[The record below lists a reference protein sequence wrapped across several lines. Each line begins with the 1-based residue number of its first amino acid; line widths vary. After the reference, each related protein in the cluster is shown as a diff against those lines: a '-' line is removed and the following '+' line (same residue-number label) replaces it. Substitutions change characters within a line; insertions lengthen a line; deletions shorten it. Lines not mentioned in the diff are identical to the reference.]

1 MRPELKS
8 EKAFAGA
15 GRLAK
20 RPRDVQQG
28 NDGFSQGVLTDAQ
41 SKKPL
46 ESSGFA
52 RLRWLEFEALKPLLA
67 TVAIPAPQVLPVET
81 PLHPAV
87 PPAFAAA
94 ESALATG
101 EDCKAA

>member
-28 NDGFSQGVLTDAQ
+28 NDGFSQGGRTDAQ

-52 RLRWLEFEALKPLLA
+52 RLR
-67 TVAIPAPQVLPVET
+67 
-81 PLHPAV
+81 
-87 PPAFAAA
+87 
-94 ESALATG
+94 
-101 EDCKAA
+101 